1 MSSTEIRRRENA
13 AGGHFPS
20 DMHPVLARIYAA
32 RGLESGQELEY
43 TLDRLL
49 PFELLG
55 GMDKATEL
63 LAKAL
68 AEDWQI
74 LVVADFDADGAT
86 GCAVILRGLRL
97 LGAAHAD
104 YLMPNRFK
112 TGYGLT
118 PEVVALARDRDPQL
132 IITVDNG
139 ITSNAGVEAAHAAGI
154 QVLVT
159 DHHLPGD
166 ELPDADAIVNPNLP
180 GDSFPSKHLAGVGVA
195 FYLLMALRARLR
207 EQDWFA
213 CRGGEPNLA
222 QLLDLVALGTVA
234 DVVPLDY
241 NNRLLVSQGLRRIRA
256 DHCQP
261 GIRALLKLSGRQ
273 QSQVVASD
281 LGFAVGPRLN
291 AAGRLED
298 MALGVECLL
307 ADNDAAALKA
317 AQTLDRLNRE
327 RRQIERDMQ
336 ESAQEQLQSVDLD
349 MGTLPAG
356 LCIYDEQ
363 WHQGVVG
370 ILASRLKDRY
380 HRPVVAFAN
389 NGPDELRGSARSV
402 KGFHIRDALSNIA
415 ARYPAMLGR
424 FGGHAMAAGLSLKQ
438 SELAAFQAAFEAE
451 VAQSLGSDPAAAVI
465 WSDGELGAGDIDLT
479 FAEQLRAG
487 GPWGQGF
494 AEPVFDGVFETVSQ
508 RIVGEAYLKL
518 KLRQPGSAR
527 EIEAICFQ
535 AGVEAPETTD
545 NRLHLAYRLD
555 VNSFRGIRSP
565 QLLIEH
571 MGVATPGL

>member
-1 MSSTEIRRRENA
+1 MNATEIRRRPTTDS
-13 AGGHFPS
+13 GQFPS
-20 DMHPVLARIYAA
+20 DIHPVLARVYAA
-32 RGLESGQELEY
+32 RGLESGQELSY
-43 TLDRLL
+43 SLDRLL
-49 PFELLG
+49 SFELLG
-55 GMDKATEL
+55 GIERATEL

-68 AEDWQI
+68 TEDWRI

-86 GCAVILRGLRL
+86 GCAVMLRGLRL
-97 LGAAHAD
+97 LGADYAN

-139 ITSNAGVEAAHAAGI
+139 ITSNTGVEAAHAAGI
-154 QVLVT
+154 KVLVT

-180 GDSFPSKHLAGVGVA
+180 GDPFPSKHLAGVGVA
-195 FYLLMALRARLR
+195 FYLLMALRAHLR

-213 CRGGEPNLA
+213 SREGEPNLA

-261 GIRALLKLSGRQ
+261 GIRALLKLSGRH

-307 ADNDAAALKA
+307 VDSDAEALKA
-317 AQTLDRLNRE
+317 ARTLDQLNRE

-336 ESAQEQLQSVDLD
+336 EDALVQLESLNLD
-349 MGTLPAG
+349 GGSLPAG
-356 LCIYDEQ
+356 LCIFDES

-380 HRPVVAFAN
+380 HRPVVAFATSDA
-389 NGPDELRGSARSV
+389 GELRGSARSV
-402 KGFHIRDALSNIA
+402 KGFHVRDALSNIST
-415 ARYPAMLGR
+415 RHPGMLGR

-438 SELAAFQAAFEAE
+438 SNLEAFQAAFEAE
-451 VAQSLGSDPAAAVI
+451 VEQGLGPEPAGSVI
-465 WSDGELGAGDIDLT
+465 WSDGGLDGGDIGLEL
-479 FAEQLRAG
+479 AEHLRTG

-494 AEPVFDGVFETVSQ
+494 PEPVFDGVFEAVSK
-508 RIVGEAYLKL
+508 RIVGNGYLKL
-518 KLRQPGSAR
+518 KLRQPGSSR
-527 EIEAICFQ
+527 EIDAICFQ
-535 AGVEAPETTD
+535 AGVEAPETKD

-555 VNSFRGIRSP
+555 INDFRGIRSP

-571 MGVATPGL
+571 IAGA

>member
-1 MSSTEIRRRENA
+1 MSSVEIRRRENSA
-13 AGGHFPS
+13 DGHFPS
-20 DMHPVLARIYAA
+20 DLHPVLARIYAA

-55 GMDKATEL
+55 GMDKATAL

-68 AEDWQI
+68 AKDWRI
-74 LVVADFDADGAT
+74 LVIADFDADGAT
-86 GCAVILRGLRL
+86 GCAVMLRGLRL
-97 LGAAHAD
+97 LGAEHAD

-118 PEVVALARDRDPQL
+118 PEVVALARDQDPQL

-139 ITSNAGVEAAHAAGI
+139 ITSNAGVEVAHEAGI

-166 ELPDADAIVNPNLP
+166 VLPDADAMVNPNLP
-180 GDSFPSKHLAGVGVA
+180 GDPFPSKHLAGVGVA

-207 EQDWFA
+207 EQGHFA
-213 CRGGEPNLA
+213 DGNKEPNLA

-281 LGFAVGPRLN
+281 LGFAIGPRLN

-317 AQTLDRLNRE
+317 AQSLDRLNRE

-336 ESAQEQLQSVDLD
+336 ESALEQLQSVDLD
-349 MGTLPAG
+349 VGTLPAG
-356 LCIYDEQ
+356 LCIFDQ
-363 WHQGVVG
+363 SWHQGVVG

-380 HRPVVAFAN
+380 HRPVVAFATS
-389 NGPDELRGSARSV
+389 GADELRGSARSV
-402 KGFHIRDALSNIA
+402 KGFHIRDALSNIN
-415 ARYPAMLGR
+415 ARHPEMLGR

-438 SELAAFQAAFEAE
+438 SELKAFQAAFEAE
-451 VAQSLGSDPAAAVI
+451 VERSLGPDPAAAVI
-465 WSDGELGAGDIDLT
+465 WSDGELGAGDIDLA

-518 KLRQPGSAR
+518 KLRQPGSSR
-527 EIEAICFQ
+527 EIDAICFQ
-535 AGVEAPETTD
+535 AGVEAPQTTD

-571 MGVATPGL
+571 MAKA